1 MLDDRDEKKYDG
13 SEESEYHFSD
23 DDVSYEVET
32 EAKTPAAETQPKLSL
47 GERLSQS
54 RRGIIGVVIFL
65 VLVLI
70 VYKMVMP
77 SSTTPP
83 TNITNVP
90 VTTAQQ
96 TPPTQTQTVPTVQ
109 PGSSF
114 ANTQP
119 GAVIPVQGPSQNQAP
134 AFVAPAQP
142 VGISLETQQKLD
154 QMQADYTQKV
164 NDLTAQN
171 QTLQGQ
177 VQGLTTRL
185 STMEAELNQLI
196 KVLTRQAAQGATA
209 DMTAAVQAQVSA
221 QSVYSVQA
229 IIPGRAWLRS
239 DTGETLTV
247 AEGDMV
253 PSVGRVTKIDPYNGV
268 VVLNTGTKTIS
279 LSYGNGSGT

>member
-1 MLDDRDEKKYDG
+1 MLDDRDDKKYDG

-23 DDVSYEVET
+23 DDASYEVET
-32 EAKTPAAETQPKLSL
+32 EAQKPTPELQPKLSL

-54 RRGIIGVVIFL
+54 RRGIIGVIVFL
-65 VLVLI
+65 LLVFI
-70 VYKMVMP
+70 VYKMVIP
-77 SSTTPP
+77 SSTAPA
-83 TNITNVP
+83 TNIANAP
-90 VTTAQQ
+90 VTTGQQ
-96 TPPTQTQTVPTVQ
+96 PPASQTQQVQ
-109 PGSSF
+109 PGSL

-119 GAVIPVQGPSQNQAP
+119 GGVIPVQAP
-134 AFVAPAQP
+134 AQQAAPTYVAPPQP
-142 VGISLETQQKLD
+142 VGISMETQQKLD
-154 QMQADYTQKV
+154 QLQTDYTQKL
-164 NDLTAQN
+164 NELTSQN
-171 QTLQGQ
+171 QALQGQ
-177 VQGLTTRL
+177 VQGLTTRV

-209 DMTAAVQAQVSA
+209 DMTAAVQAQASA
-221 QSVYSVQA
+221 QSIYTVQA

-279 LSYGNGSGT
+279 ISYGNGSGN

>member
-1 MLDDRDEKKYDG
+1 MLDNGDDKKYDG

-23 DDVSYEVET
+23 DDASYEVET
-32 EAKTPAAETQPKLSL
+32 EAHKLTPEPQPKLSL

-54 RRGIIGVVIFL
+54 RRGIIGVVVFL
-65 VLVLI
+65 ILVFI
-70 VYKMVMP
+70 VYKMVIP
-77 SSTTPP
+77 ATTVPV
-83 TNITNVP
+83 TNIANAP
-90 VTTAQQ
+90 ATTAQQ
-96 TPPTQTQTVPTVQ
+96 PSASQQPLVQ
-109 PGSSF
+109 PGSL

-119 GAVIPVQGPSQNQAP
+119 GGVIPVQ
-134 AFVAPAQP
+134 APAQQAAPTYVAPPLP
-142 VGISLETQQKLD
+142 VGVSMETQQKLD
-154 QMQADYTQKV
+154 QLQTDYTQKL
-164 NDLTAQN
+164 NELTAQN
-171 QTLQGQ
+171 QALQGQ

-209 DMTAAVQAQVSA
+209 DMTAAVQAQASA
-221 QSVYSVQA
+221 QSIYTVQA

-279 LSYGNGSGT
+279 ISYGNGSGN

>member
-32 EAKTPAAETQPKLSL
+32 EAAKPAAETQPKLSL

-54 RRGIIGVVIFL
+54 RRSIIGVVIFL
-65 VLVLI
+65 VLVFI

-77 SSTTPP
+77 SSTPP
-83 TNITNVP
+83 STNITSVP
-90 VTTAQQ
+90 ATTAQQ
-96 TPPTQTQTVPTVQ
+96 NSTATQTVPMVQ

-119 GAVIPVQGPSQNQAP
+119 GAIIPVQGPAQNQPP

-209 DMTAAVQAQVSA
+209 DMTAAVQAQASA
-221 QSVYSVQA
+221 QAVYSVQA

>member
-1 MLDDRDEKKYDG
+1 MLDDEKKYDG

-23 DDVSYEVET
+23 DDVNYEVET
-32 EAKTPAAETQPKLSL
+32 QAPKPAEEPQPKLSL
-47 GERLSQS
+47 GERLLQS
-54 RRGIIGVVIFL
+54 RRGIIGVVVFL
-65 VLVLI
+65 ILVFI

-77 SSTTPP
+77 TSTVPS
-83 TNITNVP
+83 TNITSAP
-90 VTTAQQ
+90 VTTVQNPPVQ
-96 TPPTQTQTVPTVQ
+96 NTQPTQQ
-109 PGSSF
+109 PSGL

-119 GAVIPVQGPSQNQAP
+119 GGVIAVPIPGSQQNQVP
-134 AFVAPAQP
+134 VLPQQP
-142 VGISLETQQKLD
+142 VGVSLETQQKLD
-154 QMQADYTQKV
+154 QLQTDYNQKIG
-164 NDLTAQN
+164 DLNSQN
-171 QTLQGQ
+171 QALQGQ

-209 DMTAAVQAQVSA
+209 DMTAGVQAQAAA

-279 LSYGNGSGT
+279 LSYGNGGGN